1 MNTGGRG
8 SINMD
13 ISGITGLQGVGPAK
27 EAEERATSNALD
39 MLQRMKDAA
48 SIAADEK
55 QLSELDKQ
63 SREIESLFIYMLL
76 KEMRKTVP
84 EQKLIHGGKAEE
96 IFRDMMDEEMS
107 RKMAFTP
114 GPGLGIAK
122 MLYEEL
128 SRSII
133 GKAGGPEK
141 DLTGEE

>member
-1 MNTGGRG
+1 MQ
-8 SINMD
+8 
-13 ISGITGLQGVGPAK
+13 GIGPAQ
-27 EAEERATSNALD
+27 ETEERASSNALD
-39 MLQRMKDAA
+39 MLQRMKDSATA
-48 SIAADEK
+48 AADEK
-55 QLSELDKQ
+55 QLAELDKQ

-84 EQKLIHGGKAEE
+84 EQKLIHGGRAEE

-128 SRSII
+128 SRSMI

-141 DLTGEE
+141 ELTGGE